1 MFVVFR
7 SGRSGHKTSTSWTPR
22 TARLAASTASPRGHG
37 PTSCVLV
44 PDAERIAFVSDRHNP
59 GGGSFAIYMIQLN
72 GTGLR
77 RGDGG
82 CANLYFKIKTE

>member
-1 MFVVFR
+1 
-7 SGRSGHKTSTSWTPR
+7 
-22 TARLAASTASPRGHG
+22 
-37 PTSCVLV
+37 VLV